1 MTTTNYTQVCYRT
14 EQREES
20 VPLRNVKDGN
30 LGYSFGCTMEGE
42 TVQVKLTN
50 GELDSWSRDECV
62 ESFQEPI

>member
-62 ESFQEPI
+62 ESFQEPL